1 MLYFPQLTFFVSL
14 CALTSCGIRPLD
26 SAYQSLRVVAPAQ
39 QEKKIL
45 IRIVKPEMVNQ
56 ALNVWQNQG
65 AQIIGKSQIRSR
77 TILTESDIEAFCRRQ
92 NANFA
97 LVSQSILAYERVLQN
112 IPQPPPKI
120 SDDTSRKPV
129 TKQVKQINYA
139 YVDVPLWDYDV
150 ILFQRPFKAVDLP
163 PGPVSGEA
171 VQAKAKPAPITPPA
185 ASPAALPT
193 TRKAIPYDSGTSH
206 APTKKLPTTKT
217 TLPASKT
224 PKSPERKINTPSGET
239 QQSIETR
246 QTIQS
251 TEPVVTGD

>member
-1 MLYFPQLTFFVSL
+1 MLYFPRLTLFVSL

-56 ALNVWQNQG
+56 ALTAWQNQG

-77 TILTESDIEAFCRRQ
+77 TILTESDIAAFCRRQ

-97 LVSQSILAYERVLQN
+97 LVSQSILAYERTLQ
-112 IPQPPPKI
+112 IIPPPLQEI
-120 SDDTSRKPV
+120 GRDASRKPV
-129 TKQVKQINYA
+129 GKQIKQNNYA
-139 YVDVPLWDYDV
+139 YVDVPLRDYDV
-150 ILFQRPFKAVDLP
+150 VLFQRPFKAVDLP

-171 VQAKAKPAPITPPA
+171 MPAKAKPTPTPPA
-185 ASPAALPT
+185 GSPAAPT
-193 TRKAIPYDSGTSH
+193 TRKAIPYDSGTTH
-206 APTKKLPTTKT
+206 APAKKLPITKT
-217 TLPASKT
+217 ALPASKT
-224 PKSPERKINTPSGET
+224 PNSPERTIAAPLSET
-239 QQSIETR
+239 QQSIETS

-251 TEPVVTGD
+251 TQPVVTGD